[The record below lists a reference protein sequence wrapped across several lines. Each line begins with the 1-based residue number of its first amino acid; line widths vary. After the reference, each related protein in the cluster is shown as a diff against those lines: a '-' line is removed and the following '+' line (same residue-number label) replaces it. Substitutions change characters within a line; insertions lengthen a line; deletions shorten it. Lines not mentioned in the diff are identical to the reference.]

1 MADRKQTPDVLGDL
15 LGGGEITSQPAPAP
29 QPVPA
34 PKPKPATRRKSSAQR
49 SRRRTKEKPPR
60 WEYMEVVFRDYGGYR
75 PRYVNGE
82 EQADWKREAV
92 IHEYLNQLG
101 EEGWELVGVGSRHND
116 EMPTYFK
123 RRQT

>member
-15 LGGGEITSQPAPAP
+15 LGGGEPAP
-29 QPVPA
+29 QPVQT
-34 PKPKPATRRKSSAQR
+34 PKPKPAAQPKPPRQR
-49 SRRRTKEKPPR
+49 SRRRTKPSPPR

-82 EQADWKREAV
+82 ERADWKKSAI

-123 RRQT
+123 RRKA